1 MVIRT
6 NCPSCGEVS
15 VRPKDIRLELVGSKE
30 ENGAR
35 YAFACP
41 VCSRT
46 AHGHA
51 EPAAVRTLTAAGAVP
66 VVELRPDASLPPLT
80 YDNLLDFCTKELASD
95 YVVETLQ
102 RAQSQSI
109 HPARIQEPVHRP
121 TSNEG

>member
-15 VRPKDIRLELVGSKE
+15 VRPKDIRLELISSGE
-30 ENGAR
+30 ESGAR
-35 YAFACP
+35 YAFSCP

-46 AHGHA
+46 AHGQA
-51 EPAAVRTLTAAGAVP
+51 EPAAVRTLRAAGAVC
-66 VVELRPDASLPPLT
+66 VVELRPDAALPTLT
-80 YDNLLDFCTKELASD
+80 YDNLLDFCTRDLASD

-102 RAQSQSI
+102 REHGQSV

-121 TSNEG
+121 STNES